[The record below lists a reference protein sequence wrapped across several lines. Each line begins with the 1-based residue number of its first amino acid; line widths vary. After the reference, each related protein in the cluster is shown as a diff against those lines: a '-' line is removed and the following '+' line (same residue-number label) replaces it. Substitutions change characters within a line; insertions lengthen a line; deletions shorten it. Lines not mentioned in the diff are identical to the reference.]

1 MDVLVEGRARRRG
14 SWGRRFLVAFP
25 VLILLALA
33 GGAAGV
39 YAYDRS
45 QSDRIATGVRVEGI
59 ELGGLSPAEARARLA
74 RRLLPRYERAIVV
87 VHGHRRFALKPASA
101 GLRADIARAVAK
113 GPAA

>member
-14 SWGRRFLVAFP
+14 SWGRRFLVAIP

-45 QSDRIATGVRVEGI
+45 QSDRIETGVSVEGI
-59 ELGGLSPAEARARLA
+59 DIGGLTTVEAQALLT
-74 RRLLPRYERAIVV
+74 RRLLPGYARPLVV
-87 VHGHRRFALKPASA
+87 VHGSDRFPFIPQSA
-101 GLRADIARAVAK
+101 T
-113 GPAA
+113 